1 MNPELLEALD
11 NRVAMAESNLRRA
24 RLGLFVL
31 ALVTMLVA
39 ALLVSVWVVTA
50 LAAARGYVLPAA
62 MVYAGLAWYKLLEL
76 RARIDVARLELA
88 EAWNDRSSFGDALA
102 LS

>member
-1 MNPELLEALD
+1 MNPELIEALD

-24 RLGLFVL
+24 RLGLLVL
-31 ALVTMLVA
+31 ALVTLLVA
-39 ALLVSVWVVTA
+39 ALLASVW
-50 LAAARGYVLPAA
+50 AAIAFAPARGLALPAA

-76 RARIDVARLELA
+76 LARAEVARVELA
-88 EAWNDRSSFGDALA
+88 AARDDRSSVGGELA